1 MRDTLNITKAVA
13 CTLIATSL
21 GAGITAANARQREPD
36 VLSRTIGFSDLDLT
50 GSEGAVA
57 LYSRLRVAASQVCP
71 PALIKDANCCMA
83 HALSRA
89 VADINAPK
97 LTTYYQTKARQPA
110 HSCSQD

>member
-1 MRDTLNITKAVA
+1 MGDKLNITKAIA
-13 CTLIATSL
+13 CTLMAVSL
-21 GAGITAANARQREPD
+21 GALSTAANARQREPD

-50 GSEGAVA
+50 RSEGAVA

-71 PALIKDANCCMA
+71 SALIRDVNCCTA
-83 HALSRA
+83 QALSRA

-97 LTTYYQTKARQPA
+97 LTTYYLAKARQPA